1 MSPDRIEIITLD
13 DILFNECYSAQD
25 LCTIHH
31 APPVVLQ
38 QTNSYP
44 NPSRKRSIAHGSSGS
59 IADEFSV
66 DCYQNLK
73 RAKYSAVSN
82 PPPFIS
88 CVNLMRN
95 NHFICQ
101 EDLSSSIKSVSRA
114 LLKREKVYFHYVNS
128 QHSFYIFYMKGS
140 YFTRMK
146 IHFFSLLK
154 EEKEEPQTGILKN
167 ENNRSTLVVAGLF
180 EEGEKDLYY
189 ELFHLI
195 KDVLTLPMAQIEENI
210 QEQANPGNTYSSETE
225 ITGNLSRL
233 SLSPPASF
241 VYPKNITKDLEFY
254 SQNKLIVSHWID
266 TMSNSSTCGSCRSP
280 NNKITL
286 SYEERLNALR
296 PLFNLTVDRQNER
309 MLLFLEELGIV
320 SALIDC
326 FHNEFC
332 DSYQQ
337 IGKNKSAVNKNCP
350 FAFSFFPIPVDF
362 GSQQRKAFQYLLLM
376 TISNFACQEQAMKQF
391 VKQDK
396 LIQLLT
402 SLGNNYVELANGSV
416 FGEDSCFQSL
426 QLIPVRESC
435 HFLLSKILLSLSVT
449 ATLTECSEHISLSPL
464 VVRVKG

>member
-1 MSPDRIEIITLD
+1 MSPDRLEIITLD

-31 APPVVLQ
+31 APAVVLQ

-44 NPSRKRSIAHGSSGS
+44 SPSRKRSVAHGCPC
-59 IADEFSV
+59 DEFSV

-73 RAKYSAVSN
+73 RAKYSPVSI
-82 PPPFIS
+82 PPPGVS

-101 EDLSSSIKSVSRA
+101 EDLPSSIKSVSRV
-114 LLKREKVYFHYVNS
+114 LLKKEKVYFHYVNS

-146 IHFFSLLK
+146 ISFFSLLK
-154 EEKEEPQTGILKN
+154 EEKEEPQTALAV
-167 ENNRSTLVVAGLF
+167 SGLF

-189 ELFHLI
+189 ELFHII
-195 KDVLTLPMAQIEENI
+195 KDVLTLPVVPNDEYIGQ
-210 QEQANPGNTYSSETE
+210 PSTETE

-241 VYPKNITKDLEFY
+241 VYPKNITKDFEFY
-254 SQNKLIVSHWID
+254 SQNKLVVSHWID
-266 TMSNSSTCGSCRSP
+266 TMANSSSYSSCGSCRSP
-280 NNKITL
+280 NNNISL

-296 PLFNLTVDRQNER
+296 PLYNLTLDRQNER

-326 FHNEFC
+326 FHDEFC
-332 DSYQQ
+332 DSNQQ
-337 IGKNKSAVNKNCP
+337 MGKNKSVVNKNCP

-376 TISNFACQEQAMKQF
+376 TIANFAGQEEAMKQF
-391 VKQDK
+391 VKENK

-402 SLGNNYVELANGSV
+402 SLGSNSVGMANRSA
-416 FGEDSCFQSL
+416 FGEEICFQSL

-435 HFLLSKILLSLSVT
+435 HFLLSKILLSLSVA
-449 ATLTECSEHISLSPL
+449 ATLTECSEHIPLSPL
-464 VVRVKG
+464 AVRVKG